1 MHSHRITTSDD
12 DADSE
17 SKKVGEAI
25 VSWKPS
31 LWKSQTNLVLRKSN
45 PSGRIGGWI
54 VSYFYWENFYPGSSW
69 DCTLR
74 IRMNG
79 LKRWWRGWTRM
90 PLVFSKCRLMLIQ
103 SWIEASSLNICPI
116 IQYDALEPP
125 HGASCSINIWS
136 SGDIELRIVP
146 ISGGEQNRAFCFSPV
161 CSAIPFL
168 VGWVKFALRPF
179 WPAETKQPE
188 GIIRLQPILQLRCTF
203 AKICPLVS
211 FLKHFFFFLFL
222 EHFYVSRSLV
232 EFTTNWDVFA
242 IVYHQWGNGSVE
254 GELGSEGSLGGGG
267 WGGS

>member
-54 VSYFYWENFYPGSSW
+54 VSYFYWANFYPGSSW

-90 PLVFSKCRLMLIQ
+90 PLVFSECRLMLIQ

-125 HGASCSINIWS
+125 HILLAAAS
-136 SGDIELRIVP
+136 
-146 ISGGEQNRAFCFSPV
+146 ISGHLVIMNWGLFRYQVESRTEPCAFLQCAV
-161 CSAIPFL
+161 QC
-168 VGWVKFALRPF
+168 PF
-179 WPAETKQPE
+179 WSVGSNLLSGHSDQRRPN
-188 GIIRLQPILQLRCTF
+188 
-203 AKICPLVS
+203 
-211 FLKHFFFFLFL
+211 
-222 EHFYVSRSLV
+222 SRR
-232 EFTTNWDVFA
+232 E
-242 IVYHQWGNGSVE
+242 
-254 GELGSEGSLGGGG
+254 
-267 WGGS
+267 